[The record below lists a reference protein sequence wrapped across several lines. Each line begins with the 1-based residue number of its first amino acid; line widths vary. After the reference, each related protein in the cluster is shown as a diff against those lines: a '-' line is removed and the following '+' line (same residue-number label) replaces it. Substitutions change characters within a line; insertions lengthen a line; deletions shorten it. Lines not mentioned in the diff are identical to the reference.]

1 MLVVYSR
8 VLCKGCALQVTHGGR
23 AASEMFLARAQT
35 SGGERQQQQQQAAP
49 SPARDSSS
57 LSRRPPFSSLFP
69 SHRRH
74 PSPTPLQGAHTQRRR
89 QFNSSISSR
98 LFPFSISFFLAARRK
113 PIYSSW
119 KWWDQTRWE
128 WIGHP
133 SPQEPRCQSL
143 RNPSTTTTLRLS
155 YITAA
160 PYHLPK

>member
-1 MLVVYSR
+1 MCSASDTRWEGCEWNVSR
-8 VLCKGCALQVTHGGR
+8 TRANVGWGKAAAAAAGGAVTCSWQLLAQSQTSFFFFISLPPPPPLPHP
-23 AASEMFLARAQT
+23 LARRT
-35 SGGERQQQQQQAAP
+35 
-49 SPARDSSS
+49 
-57 LSRRPPFSSLFP
+57 
-69 SHRRH
+69 
-74 PSPTPLQGAHTQRRR
+74 HTQRRR